1 MIGEIEIYGV
11 SDVRPLIG
19 SQSVMGAMYI
29 VGKSKGI
36 MEVSMVA
43 PNTPQEVL

>member
-1 MIGEIEIYGV
+1 MIGEIEIYRV
-11 SDVRPLIG
+11 SDVRPLMVHRV
-19 SQSVMGAMYI
+19 SWELCV

-43 PNTPQEVL
+43 PNTPQEVP